1 MTFSDLLQATSLVER
16 DNLHRLRIGKFSC
29 VRVVKPDMAIFTD
42 SEKGNIGR
50 RLGQQIR
57 ISSALLF

>member
-16 DNLHRLRIGKFSC
+16 DNLDRLRIGEISC
-29 VRVVKPDMAIFTD
+29 VRVVKSDMAIFTD
-42 SEKGNIGR
+42 SEKGNVDR

-57 ISSALLF
+57 ISSALFL